1 MNERAM
7 KEFERKKFYKLKE
20 ILLSQNDG
28 SSNNKNNNK
37 NMNDEEVAK
46 DWKIET
52 KERKSGTS
60 QGKFDCYFIDSRTNE
75 RYRSIAEVQKMLK
88 TRNNHVHVVD
98 NSRHEH
104 KHNSSQNPEN
114 DDLGEQVIENK
125 NKKTVMDE
133 DLMSDGKRKEKNNHD
148 CDDDNDDHRARK
160 ILKPTIEVP
169 VPIIRTAAS
178 KAGIAI
184 VSDEDELD
192 AFEEEEEEVPPQ
204 FCGSQ
209 RKSAEDARSELLR
222 RAGIN
227 PSSSKSSFGNRRK
240 SNVGSGMNNNN
251 NNNNNSNNSS
261 AVLAQR
267 RVQTITPTTTTTTPN
282 RFATVATDAIGKRV
296 SHQQRAPT
304 LATTTASRG
313 SGSSI
318 QKYYQQQ
325 EEQKNNTLNNYNN
338 YEKKKNKSINNNN
351 INSKKDWTKLN
362 GDSSAA
368 VKRNNG
374 SSNDDS
380 FMNDID
386 PEVAFERQKLKER
399 FEDKEA
405 LKKKEQDELL
415 EQQGRDNNNNNNNN
429 NNRSALPKKY
439 EHLASIFNGLK
450 MCSELLRMRQSA
462 QTVENICQCVQNVV
476 RRDVK
481 LEHLL
486 KIETVKPGTFLFTK
500 KAAFV
505 LAASKRTTT
514 TTTMTNNN
522 KNNDKNEF
530 KISQQQQQQNTIDP
544 KSIRIDIIQSA
555 LQTTNNDKKEFEN
568 LRQADFRNRLMRIC
582 DDAYLAFC
590 QKNGI
595 ELSMM
600 DTTTQTTATEPT
612 LWNDKFNIEIE
623 APEIAI
629 CRIRDPAFVLI
640 SNTIDKEPL
649 STKSQTNS
657 SIGSPFVVV
666 SNNGDGL
673 GEQQQ
678 QQQPQQQQ
686 HQTALMMTPF
696 PAVKVVTERDIDDE
710 VRRLQRTNS
719 TNSQLFTNN
728 DCFGDDGNDDYDD
741 NNMHEDGSLNASLVT
756 MGGVSRLAIRK
767 VLERKFEKDAL
778 HSPSAVALRAETKI
792 KQNLPKIFDLVH
804 SLFVTSRRS
813 VFVFETL
820 LDKTKE
826 QLNLDAGA
834 YSRDE
839 IEDCLRTLAKT
850 CGEWCKIERAGDN
863 TELFRLTTAVP
874 SSARPTAPCPAPTTN
889 EHQNGNN
896 NKSSHVIFEGV
907 AKRTKHKLLENS
919 KNTQT
924 PSFVGVFHQH
934 LNTQRNR
941 FL

>member
-1 MNERAM
+1 
-7 KEFERKKFYKLKE
+7 
-20 ILLSQNDG
+20 
-28 SSNNKNNNK
+28 
-37 NMNDEEVAK
+37 
-46 DWKIET
+46 
-52 KERKSGTS
+52 
-60 QGKFDCYFIDSRTNE
+60 
-75 RYRSIAEVQKMLK
+75 
-88 TRNNHVHVVD
+88 
-98 NSRHEH
+98 
-104 KHNSSQNPEN
+104 
-114 DDLGEQVIENK
+114 
-125 NKKTVMDE
+125 
-133 DLMSDGKRKEKNNHD
+133 
-148 CDDDNDDHRARK
+148 
-160 ILKPTIEVP
+160 
-169 VPIIRTAAS
+169 
-178 KAGIAI
+178 
-184 VSDEDELD
+184 
-192 AFEEEEEEVPPQ
+192 
-204 FCGSQ
+204 
-209 RKSAEDARSELLR
+209 
-222 RAGIN
+222 
-227 PSSSKSSFGNRRK
+227 
-240 SNVGSGMNNNN
+240 
-251 NNNNNSNNSS
+251 
-261 AVLAQR
+261 
-267 RVQTITPTTTTTTPN
+267 
-282 RFATVATDAIGKRV
+282 
-296 SHQQRAPT
+296 
-304 LATTTASRG
+304 
-313 SGSSI
+313 
-318 QKYYQQQ
+318 
-325 EEQKNNTLNNYNN
+325 
-338 YEKKKNKSINNNN
+338 
-351 INSKKDWTKLN
+351 
-362 GDSSAA
+362 
-368 VKRNNG
+368 
-374 SSNDDS
+374 
-380 FMNDID
+380 
-386 PEVAFERQKLKER
+386 
-399 FEDKEA
+399 
-405 LKKKEQDELL
+405 
-415 EQQGRDNNNNNNNN
+415 
-429 NNRSALPKKY
+429 
-439 EHLASIFNGLK
+439 
-450 MCSELLRMRQSA
+450 
-462 QTVENICQCVQNVV
+462 
-476 RRDVK
+476 
-481 LEHLL
+481 
-486 KIETVKPGTFLFTK
+486 
-500 KAAFV
+500 
-505 LAASKRTTT
+505 
-514 TTTMTNNN
+514 
-522 KNNDKNEF
+522 
-530 KISQQQQQQNTIDP
+530 
-544 KSIRIDIIQSA
+544 
-555 LQTTNNDKKEFEN
+555 
-568 LRQADFRNRLMRIC
+568 
-582 DDAYLAFC
+582 
-590 QKNGI
+590 
-595 ELSMM
+595 MM

-649 STKSQTNS
+649 STNAQTNS

-792 KQNLPKIFDLVH
+792 KQNLPK
-804 SLFVTSRRS
+804 
-813 VFVFETL
+813 
-820 LDKTKE
+820 
-826 QLNLDAGA
+826 DAGA